1 MGERAVLV
9 VEDDDA
15 TQNLLRV
22 LLRRRGAAVQTA
34 GDGER
39 AIELLRIGEFDTVI
53 LDLMLPKR
61 NGFEVAGAIFTL
73 ERRPKL
79 IVVSSMA
86 HHFTDRFPA
95 GTVMLQKPFD
105 IEQLDAAITNTS
117 TPAPQFS

>member
-1 MGERAVLV
+1 MGQRAVLV

-22 LLRRRGAAVQTA
+22 LLRRRGAAVETA
-34 GDGER
+34 GDDER
-39 AIELLRIGEFDTVI
+39 AIELLRVGEFDTVI

-86 HHFTDRFPA
+86 RHFVDRFPE
-95 GTVMLQKPFD
+95 GTVLIQKPFD
-105 IEQLDAAITNTS
+105 VDQLDAAITSTS
-117 TPAPQFS
+117 TAAPQFS